1 MQLIY
6 TEIPSP
12 IGTLVPV
19 FSPAGLCALVF
30 AEQWEE
36 SRDRLR
42 KRFGDVAFVAGEGP
56 ATVVQRLR
64 DYLAGEVTAIDGIP
78 ADPGGTPFQR
88 TVWAALREIPCGRT
102 ASYGELAR
110 RIGHPSASRAVGITN
125 GRNPI
130 AIVIPCHRVIGTSGQ
145 LTGYAGG
152 LERKRWLLEH
162 EGAFT
167 APLLA
172 HRSRAARAD
181 SRPGL

>member
-6 TEIPSP
+6 AEIPSP

-19 FSPAGLCALVF
+19 FAPTGLCTLVF
-30 AEQWEE
+30 AEQWKAAQA
-36 SRDRLR
+36 RLR
-42 KRFGDVAFVAGEGP
+42 KRFGDASFVAGEGP
-56 ATVVQRLR
+56 VAIVRRLR
-64 DYLAGEVTAIDGIP
+64 AYLDGKLDAIDDIA

-88 TVWAALREIPCGRT
+88 AVWSALREIPCGRT
-102 ASYGELAR
+102 TSYGELAR
-110 RIGHPSASRAVGITN
+110 RIGQPSASRAVGMTN

-167 APLLA
+167 APLLE